1 MNFRYSRS
9 YYPPVPVVE
18 VTFISAADNL
28 HIGPVSAIVDSGA
41 DGTLVPQSYL
51 DQINAPSTTDMLIRS
66 QWGEPHQVVMYLVDV
81 RIGNLTLPG
90 IEVVGDTRSE
100 ETVLGRDVL
109 NRLQVL
115 LNGPR
120 ETVNVLE

>member
-66 QWGEPHQVVMYLVDV
+66 QWGESHQVVMYLVDV

-100 ETVLGRDVL
+100 ETVLGQDVL